1 MDKNGQEQA
10 ISIGLTVPQSS
21 FVEDYTARQQ
31 QIISRKRE
39 KLAKFGPY
47 TGARLWQGIHLNLI
61 YVILIL
67 LVVANTVIAVLE
79 GLDALFVGFRL
90 PLIDLVFHIF
100 LFLAFVFFTLWNA
113 ALVRYERVMTEKM
126 IPAIIGFLFSVMN
139 LAGTIAFVIW
149 AFTYNGLGSRVQ
161 FTSDPIGFISL
172 GVVSGVMFLWYNVNM
187 GAWLLLLI
195 VRYNHSKTIE
205 MLNIVTENR
214 LTQSMILA
222 TRKQTPQLHKHDVEA

>member
-1 MDKNGQEQA
+1 M
-10 ISIGLTVPQSS
+10 TVPQSS

>member
-21 FVEDYTARQQ
+21 FVEDYTARQE